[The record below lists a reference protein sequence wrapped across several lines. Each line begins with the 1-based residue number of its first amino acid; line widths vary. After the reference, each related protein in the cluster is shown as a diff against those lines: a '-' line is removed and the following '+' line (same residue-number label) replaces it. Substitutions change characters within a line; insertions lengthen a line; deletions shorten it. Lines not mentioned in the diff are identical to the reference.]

1 MKCIYDN
8 VHDIQLKAWIF
19 RIFNRGFMYYLTQYF
34 NEVIDVS
41 LKIWSF
47 ISEFVSIVLT
57 YSDIYIRIMAF
68 FILHY
73 ISKEILVSQIPKTNS
88 LIFLNCT
95 NSKYILYV
103 YNFFQK
109 FGLGEVGGINFD
121 YVKFY
126 IPMTCLLGQVVLNT
140 MK

>member
-19 RIFNRGFMYYLTQYF
+19 RIFNRGFTYYLTQYF
-34 NEVIDVS
+34 NEVMDVS
-41 LKIWSF
+41 LKIWGF

-73 ISKEILVSQIPKTNS
+73 ISKEILVSQIPITVNYNGGFKI
-88 LIFLNCT
+88 LL
-95 NSKYILYV
+95 YIS
-103 YNFFQK
+103 QK

-126 IPMTCLLGQVVLNT
+126 IPLACLLGQVCS
-140 MK
+140 KYYGIKR

>member
-1 MKCIYDN
+1 MDFCNFPLDHGTTYYFNTLSIVLGKWRGLFQNLLYKGHGSNTSDAMKCIYDN

-73 ISKEILVSQIPKTNS
+73 ISTEILVS
-88 LIFLNCT
+88 
-95 NSKYILYV
+95 
-103 YNFFQK
+103 
-109 FGLGEVGGINFD
+109 
-121 YVKFY
+121 
-126 IPMTCLLGQVVLNT
+126 
-140 MK
+140 

>member
-73 ISKEILVSQIPKTNS
+73 ISKEILVS
-88 LIFLNCT
+88 
-95 NSKYILYV
+95 
-103 YNFFQK
+103 
-109 FGLGEVGGINFD
+109 
-121 YVKFY
+121 
-126 IPMTCLLGQVVLNT
+126 
-140 MK
+140 